1 MTTTPNAPVPD
12 PFASVVSAKD
22 IYDATRETQQEV
34 RRALDRLDTVDKKIE
49 DVSRVQAEH
58 RARLDAIDRWRYAIP
73 VASISAVA
81 SAIAAII
88 IALLSV
94 T

>member
-1 MTTTPNAPVPD
+1 MTTPAD

-34 RRALDRLDTVDKKIE
+34 RRALDRIDTVDKKLA
-49 DVSRVQAEH
+49 DVSRVQDEH

-73 VASISAVA
+73 VASFSAVA
-81 SAIAAII
+81 SAVAAII

>member
-1 MTTTPNAPVPD
+1 MTPPIPD

-34 RRALDRLDTVDKKIE
+34 RRALDRIDTVDKKLE
-49 DVSRVQAEH
+49 DVSRVQDEH

-73 VASISAVA
+73 IASISAVA
-81 SAIAAII
+81 SAIAAVT
-88 IALLSV
+88 IALASV